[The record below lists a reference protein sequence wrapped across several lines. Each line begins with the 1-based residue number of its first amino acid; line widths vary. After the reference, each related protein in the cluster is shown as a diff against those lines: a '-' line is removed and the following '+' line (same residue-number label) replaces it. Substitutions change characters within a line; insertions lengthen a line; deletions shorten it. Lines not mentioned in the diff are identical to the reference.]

1 MVLVSGF
8 CFTVKFHIGF
18 LWYVIFTETVDYDVY
33 MYISTFVMT
42 ISFDPKDR
50 DECGLTGERA
60 QQLGLTF
67 AKKNFPGQ
75 STFIPVFRV
84 EADDIMMGF
93 YLIEVFVLVV
103 VAVQLLTFRCK
114 RE

>member
-1 MVLVSGF
+1 M
-8 CFTVKFHIGF
+8 FT
-18 LWYVIFTETVDYDVY
+18 
-33 MYISTFVMT
+33 
-42 ISFDPKDR
+42 
-50 DECGLTGERA
+50 
-60 QQLGLTF
+60 
-67 AKKNFPGQ
+67 GQ

-114 RE
+114 REWITVQTVQIIFFSQYQIARYFNQGGIISTEMKNEIRKSLRDIYEMKYEVMKMAGDFRGSN